1 MDIDVTSLFVASKGK
16 KKSIKLTKIVKIED
30 KIISS
35 ERLNEFQ
42 LNFWEE
48 WITLKETKKQNF
60 TLSSE
65 SILFEIPWVKV
76 CELAIFHS
84 I

>member
-1 MDIDVTSLFVASKGK
+1 M
-16 KKSIKLTKIVKIED
+16 TKIVKIED

-48 WITLKETKKQNF
+48 CITLKETKKQNF